1 MRPDTRTD
9 LQSDT
14 RHVVVPGEYGRLV
27 NINPDA
33 LAPEERIRYNQGWNN
48 HHFNEYVSDLISVQ
62 RTVPDLRNTQ

>member
-14 RHVVVPGEYGRLV
+14 RHVVVPGEYGGLV